1 MFKKVPII
9 ILFLIA
15 LSSCSKKQEEII
27 YQPLEK
33 TNPYELYKEG
43 LASFE
48 AAHPDVPVITGKI
61 DRTLND
67 QKYILPGLGDFGDRL
82 YDT

>member
-1 MFKKVPII
+1 MFKKVPIV
-9 ILFLIA
+9 LFFLIA

-48 AAHPDVPVITGKI
+48 K
-61 DRTLND
+61 ND
-67 QKYILPGLGDFGDRL
+67 FL
-82 YDT
+82 